1 MHGREDQIKNRR
13 FLRICGVY
21 VSTLLTAT
29 LMAGIW
35 HGEIASA
42 VSEGDVQARVAA
54 RSKEEIRQ
62 HWLTYKPMSA
72 GTGYMAGLHIYEKE
86 PKMVQPYEP
95 GMLKREYIKDGINA
109 VNFVRYLSGLPY
121 DVQPEWRL
129 QDQSQAAALVNALN
143 NVLTHHPA
151 KPEGMEEVLFQLG
164 YEGTTTSNLYA
175 GSPNFYASVLG
186 YMSDSDTS
194 NIDRVGHRRW
204 IINPAMSKTM
214 FGMVNRSKSGFD
226 YPYSSMYAFDRS
238 RTASAVSYDYIG
250 WPSAHDFPIEMF
262 SPQDAWS
269 VSLNPEKYD
278 NTKLDQVEV
287 TITRPADGKL
297 WTLNKSH
304 KDKKGSYFN
313 INTSG
318 FGIPFCL
325 IFRPAGLPELSDAD
339 TYNVHIKGLYD
350 RKGTPAEIQYQTT
363 FFDMI
368 PDVKVYTGDYVRLT
382 QGERFQI
389 KHTLSLADA
398 AAAGMTFESSNP
410 AIVTV
415 DESGRVKAEQVGSAT
430 VTVKSYLQPDTSIR
444 FQVNRADPKDKV
456 SAWALNDYNLAKS
469 SGIVDSNY
477 DRDYRKPMDRY
488 GFALMAVHTAEST
501 LGRPL
506 PTGPSPFE
514 DTTDPWIAK
523 AYHFGIIKGTS
534 ANKFSPWSPISRQ
547 EAAVLLLQLYTKLEP
562 AETGHS
568 VELPG
573 GQIRFA
579 DDKRIAPWAAASV
592 YGAVERGLLQGV
604 GDNKFA
610 PLELLTREQTFV
622 ILQQVLSKFGEEK

>member
-1 MHGREDQIKNRR
+1 MRGRRDQMRDRR
-13 FLRICGVY
+13 LLRIGCVCL
-21 VSTLLTAT
+21 STLLTAAI
-29 LMAGIW
+29 MVGIW

-42 VSEGDVQARVAA
+42 VSEGDVQVSVAA

-62 HWLTYKPMSA
+62 RWLAYKPMAA
-72 GTGYMAGLHIYEKE
+72 GNEYMAGLHIYEKE
-86 PKMVQPYEP
+86 PKMTQPYEP
-95 GMLKREYIKDGINA
+95 GIVKREYIKDGINA

-121 DVQPEWRL
+121 DVQPEWGL
-129 QDQSQAAALVNALN
+129 QDQAQAAALVNALN
-143 NVLTHHPA
+143 NELTHYPSR
-151 KPEGMEEVLFQLG
+151 PEGMEEELFRLG
-164 YEGTTTSNLYA
+164 YKGTTTSNLYA

-238 RTASAVSYDYIG
+238 RAASEVNYDYIA
-250 WPSAHDFPIEMF
+250 WPSAHYFPIEMF
-262 SPQDAWS
+262 NSHDAWS

-287 TITRPADGKL
+287 TITRTADGKS
-297 WTLNKSH
+297 WTLDKGH

-313 INTSG
+313 INTGG

-325 IFRPAGLPELSDAD
+325 IFRPEGLPELSDTD
-339 TYNVHIKGLYD
+339 TYNVHIKGLFD
-350 RKGTPAEIQYQTT
+350 RKGAPVDIEYETA

-368 PDVKVYTGDYVRLT
+368 PNAKVYTGDYVRLT
-382 QGERFQI
+382 QGEGFQI
-389 KHTLSLADA
+389 KYTLSPADA
-398 AAAGMTFESSNP
+398 AATGMMFESSNP
-410 AIVTV
+410 NIVAV
-415 DESGRVKAEQVGSAT
+415 DSSGRIKAQQVGSAT

-444 FQVNRADPKDKV
+444 FQVNPADPKDKV
-456 SAWALNDYNLAKS
+456 SAWALNDYNLAKN
-469 SGIVDSNY
+469 SGIVDTNY

-488 GFALMAVHTAEST
+488 GFALMAVHVAESS

-534 ANKFSPWSPISRQ
+534 AKTFSPWSNISRQ
-547 EAAVLLLQLYTKLEP
+547 EAAVLLLQLYSKLEQ
-562 AETGHS
+562 AGAVHS
-568 VELPG
+568 EERPSR
-573 GQIRFA
+573 QAMFA

-592 YGAVERGLLQGV
+592 YGAVDRGLLQGV
-604 GDNKFA
+604 GGNKFA

-622 ILQQVLSKFGEEK
+622 ILQQVLSKLDEEK